1 MCTSI
6 YILCKKWTEE
16 KEKLLENNH
25 AEKKTIFEEKHQM
38 LTIPDEKRAAMIVE
52 LRQTAGKSIKILS
65 C

>member
-1 MCTSI
+1 MQKVNGGKGKIVGEQPCR
-6 YILCKKWTEE
+6 KKS
-16 KEKLLENNH
+16 
-25 AEKKTIFEEKHQM
+25 IFEEKHKM

>member
-1 MCTSI
+1 MPR
-6 YILCKKWTEE
+6 
-16 KEKLLENNH
+16 
-25 AEKKTIFEEKHQM
+25 KTIFEEKHKM